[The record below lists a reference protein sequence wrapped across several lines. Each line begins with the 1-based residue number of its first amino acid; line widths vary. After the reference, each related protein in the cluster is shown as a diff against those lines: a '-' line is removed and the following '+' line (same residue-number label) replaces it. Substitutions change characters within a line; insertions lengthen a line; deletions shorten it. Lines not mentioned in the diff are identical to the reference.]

1 LDCRVKENCDWRR
14 QYERRGSNSLIRRG
28 IAGSH
33 RTIAPH
39 WVALRVAIAL
49 VLLQIAALMMV
60 HGAVGSIAAGER
72 IGGGKRLGKRW
83 RARCQQRKKRH
94 DRQKLSRALSQF
106 HELSIPKN
114 TLLPCLDSTAGG
126 K

>member
-1 LDCRVKENCDWRR
+1 LDCRVEENCNRRR
-14 QYERRGSNSLIRRG
+14 QYERRGSNSLIGRG

-49 VLLQIAALMMV
+49 VLLQIADLAMV
-60 HGAVGSIAAGER
+60 HGAIGRIAAGER
-72 IGGGKRLGKRW
+72 IGGLKRLGKRW

-94 DRQKLSRALSQF
+94 DRQKLSRVFSQF
-106 HELSIPKN
+106 HELSMPKN
-114 TLLPCLDSTAGG
+114 TLLACLDSTAGA